1 MTKPN
6 LWQRIR
12 ASITAPPRREKLEVR
27 EVDEYLHV
35 GAYARTGRYP
45 YERFPHDRAETL
57 RQVMDAWREDPLA
70 RRVVEL
76 NSQYVVGG
84 GMAVD
89 SPHPGTHAFIQRW
102 WEHRLNRMP
111 TRIIEWCD
119 ELTRTG
125 NLFVLLSTDAAGMS
139 YLRAVP
145 TAEVEEI
152 VTAPNDV
159 DQPVEVLVRSP
170 EVGEPPQRYPVYD
183 PNNDIPSQDGQPSTV
198 ALHYAINRP
207 VGARWGESDL
217 APLLVWLRRYSGWL
231 EHRVRLN
238 YFRQLFLFVVKGDY
252 RSEADRRAREA
263 AINARPPSPGSVLVT
278 TEDEEWSVMAPQLS
292 SFEAAED
299 GLAVKKMIAA
309 GASLPL
315 HFLAEPEEA
324 TRTTAEAAGGPTYRH
339 FEQRQLYF
347 RWMIG
352 DLARAAVMRRA
363 AVDPAVDP
371 EAVIQVRAADLSAR
385 DNAALAVATSTMLGA
400 WLDLW
405 ERGLIDSTELLRM
418 AYRFAGES
426 DVDIGEILER
436 GGNQPPTSKINA
448 NGSGKK
454 RSGRPGGVKIDE
466 RGDVQGTAAI

>member
-1 MTKPN
+1 M
-6 LWQRIR
+6 
-12 ASITAPPRREKLEVR
+12 
-27 EVDEYLHV
+27 
-35 GAYARTGRYP
+35 
-45 YERFPHDRAETL
+45 
-57 RQVMDAWREDPLA
+57 
-70 RRVVEL
+70 
-76 NSQYVVGG
+76 
-84 GMAVD
+84 
-89 SPHPGTHAFIQRW
+89 
-102 WEHRLNRMP
+102 
-111 TRIIEWCD
+111 
-119 ELTRTG
+119 
-125 NLFVLLSTDAAGMS
+125 
-139 YLRAVP
+139 
-145 TAEVEEI
+145 
-152 VTAPNDV
+152 
-159 DQPVEVLVRSP
+159 
-170 EVGEPPQRYPVYD
+170 
-183 PNNDIPSQDGQPSTV
+183 
-198 ALHYAINRP
+198 
-207 VGARWGESDL
+207 
-217 APLLVWLRRYSGWL
+217 
-231 EHRVRLN
+231 RLN

-278 TEDEEWSVMAPQLS
+278 TGDEEWSVLAPQLS

-363 AVDPAVDP
+363 VVDTSVDPGASID
-371 EAVIQVRAADLSAR
+371 VRAADLSAR

-405 ERGLIDSTELLRM
+405 ERGLVDSSELLRM

-426 DVDIGEILER
+426 DIDIDEVLER
-436 GGNQPPTSKINA
+436 VGSSSPTPPKREESR

-466 RGDVQGTAAI
+466 HGDIQGVAAL